1 MDKRT
6 KKELERI
13 TAISNAERDLLKG
26 LYADMF
32 GSSSGTH
39 KKSDTSKQ
47 KSPSKEPSAAD
58 LLDEARRKRSDPM
71 EDARRALKEAEDLMA
86 RTEEISKGLTDANK
100 KGLDELAG
108 LVGNTGGV
116 NPAAVPGQASKGTG
130 EAGMPTATATGG
142 PAESVQEA
150 KPAEPE
156 KDPMEE
162 LEALV
167 GLTTIKEDVKELMA
181 FVKIQKLRQDAGLK
195 SVPVSLH
202 LVFTGNPGTGKTT
215 VARIIG
221 RLYKQIGVLSKGQL
235 VEVDRSGLVAG
246 YVGQTALKTQEQI
259 KKAMGGVLFI
269 DEAYALAQ
277 KDDAFGQ
284 EAIDTVL
291 KAMEDRRDD
300 LVVIVAGY
308 TNPMEK
314 FINSNPG
321 LKSRFNKYF
330 EFPDYTIDELE
341 SIFYLNCTKYDYI
354 VEEDAKKQIRARII
368 SRKMLRQENF
378 ANAREIRNMFEDIIT
393 NQARRVAAMENPTHD
408 DMMLIT
414 IMDLSEDVGD
424 HTDSKEMEKME
435 EAAREIRVSEL
446 KLSGDE
452 NEKAEGEEEHSADSG
467 EKEPEASEEEHSAD
481 SGEKAPEA
489 SEEAAPEDNTDQS
502 TENSEE

>member
-6 KKELERI
+6 KKDLERLENL
-13 TAISNAERDLLKG
+13 TNAERNLLKG
-26 LYADMF
+26 LYGDMF
-32 GSSSGTH
+32 GTSTTGSGSR
-39 KKSDTSKQ
+39 KPVGRKTS
-47 KSPSKEPSAAD
+47 EPTAAD
-58 LLDEARRKRSDPM
+58 LLDEAYKKHKDPLA
-71 EDARRALKEAEDLMA
+71 DAKKALKEAQDLVA
-86 RTEEISKGLTDANK
+86 RTEELSQGMMDSNK
-100 KGLDELAG
+100 KKTDQLMENLGR
-108 LVGNTGGV
+108 
-116 NPAAVPGQASKGTG
+116 TG
-130 EAGMPTATATGG
+130 EVTPDGAPQTAKQTDGDNGMPVQTATGG
-142 PAESVQEA
+142 PAPAPEPE
-150 KPAEPE
+150 KPKEPE

-162 LEALV
+162 LESLV

-181 FVKIQKLRQDAGLK
+181 FVKIQKLRKDAGLK

-221 RLYKQIGVLSKGQL
+221 RLYKQIGVLSQGQL

-291 KAMEDRRDD
+291 KAMEDHRDD

-308 TNPMEK
+308 TKPMEK

-341 SIFYLNCTKYDYI
+341 AIFNLNCKKYDYI
-354 VEEDAKKQIRARII
+354 VEEDAQKQIRARIV
-368 SRKMLRQENF
+368 SRKMQRQDNF
-378 ANAREIRNMFEDIIT
+378 ANAREVRNMFEDIIT

-414 IMDLSEDVGD
+414 VMDLSDDIGD
-424 HTDSKEMEKME
+424 KTDSKEVEKME
-435 EAAREIRVSEL
+435 EAAKALPAPEL
-446 KLSGDE
+446 ELP
-452 NEKAEGEEEHSADSG
+452 GEEEPA
-467 EKEPEASEEEHSAD
+467 EKPEETPEEPEKTA
-481 SGEKAPEA
+481 
-489 SEEAAPEDNTDQS
+489 EDQ
-502 TENSEE
+502 

>member
-1 MDKRT
+1 MDKKT
-6 KKELERI
+6 KKELERLE
-13 TAISNAERDLLKG
+13 ALGLAERKLLKG
-26 LYADMF
+26 IYGDMF
-32 GSSSGTH
+32 GSSSETP
-39 KKSDTSKQ
+39 KKEDANSSSKGSSSRE
-47 KSPSKEPSAAD
+47 KSAAE
-58 LLDEARRKRSDPM
+58 LLDEARKKRSDPL
-71 EDARRALKEAEDLMA
+71 EDARKALKEAEELMA
-86 RTEEISKGLTDANK
+86 RTDEITQGITNTNK

-108 LVGNTGGV
+108 MVGNTGSADPSLMSG
-116 NPAAVPGQASKGTG
+116 NPTLVPGQIAKGAG
-130 EAGMPTATATGG
+130 EGGQPTATATGG
-142 PAESVQEA
+142 PAEGGQPP

-162 LEALV
+162 LDSLI
-167 GLTTIKEDVKELMA
+167 GLTTIKEDVKEIMA
-181 FVKIQKLRQDAGLK
+181 FAKIQKMRKDEGLK

-235 VEVDRSGLVAG
+235 IEVDRSGLVAG

-291 KAMEDRRDD
+291 KAMEDYRDD

-308 TNPMEK
+308 TKPMEK

-321 LKSRFNKYF
+321 LKSRFNKYI

-341 SIFYLNCTKYDYI
+341 EIFYLNCSKYDYI

-368 SRKMLRQENF
+368 SRKMQRQENF
-378 ANAREIRNMFEDIIT
+378 ANAREVRNMFEDIIT
-393 NQARRVAAMENPTHD
+393 NQARRVAELESPTHE
-408 DMMLIT
+408 DMMKIT
-414 IMDLSEDVGD
+414 LMDLSDDIGDVAD
-424 HTDSKEMEKME
+424 TKEMEKME
-435 EAAREIRVSEL
+435 EAAKEATATELELHTEDEAAETEITA
-446 KLSGDE
+446 DE
-452 NEKAEGEEEHSADSG
+452 PAPEEAPAAEDAGNEKG
-467 EKEPEASEEEHSAD
+467 
-481 SGEKAPEA
+481 
-489 SEEAAPEDNTDQS
+489 
-502 TENSEE
+502 

>member
-6 KKELERI
+6 KKDLERLENL
-13 TAISNAERDLLKG
+13 TNAERNLLKG
-26 LYADMF
+26 LYGDMF
-32 GSSSGTH
+32 GTSTTGSGSR
-39 KKSDTSKQ
+39 KPVGRKTS
-47 KSPSKEPSAAD
+47 EPTAAD
-58 LLDEARRKRSDPM
+58 LLDEAYKKHKDPLA
-71 EDARRALKEAEDLMA
+71 DAKKALKEAQDLVA
-86 RTEEISKGLTDANK
+86 RTEELSQGMMDSNK
-100 KGLDELAG
+100 KKTDQLMENLGR
-108 LVGNTGGV
+108 
-116 NPAAVPGQASKGTG
+116 TG
-130 EAGMPTATATGG
+130 EVTPDGAPQTAKQTDGDSGMPVQTATGG
-142 PAESVQEA
+142 PAPAPEPE
-150 KPAEPE
+150 KPKEPE

-162 LEALV
+162 LESLV

-181 FVKIQKLRQDAGLK
+181 FVKIQKLRKDAGLK

-202 LVFTGNPGTGKTT
+202 LVFTGNPGTGQTT

-221 RLYKQIGVLSKGQL
+221 RLYKQIGVLSQGQL

-291 KAMEDRRDD
+291 KAMEDHRDD

-308 TNPMEK
+308 TKPMEK

-341 SIFYLNCTKYDYI
+341 AIFNLNCKKYDYI
-354 VEEDAKKQIRARII
+354 VEEDAQKQIRARIV
-368 SRKMLRQENF
+368 SRKMQRQDNF
-378 ANAREIRNMFEDIIT
+378 ANAREVRNMFEDIIT

-414 IMDLSEDVGD
+414 VMDLSDDIGD
-424 HTDSKEMEKME
+424 KTDSKEIEKME
-435 EAAREIRVSEL
+435 EAAKALPAPEL
-446 KLSGDE
+446 ELP
-452 NEKAEGEEEHSADSG
+452 GEEEPA
-467 EKEPEASEEEHSAD
+467 EKPEETPEEPEKTA
-481 SGEKAPEA
+481 
-489 SEEAAPEDNTDQS
+489 EDQ
-502 TENSEE
+502 

>member
-6 KKELERI
+6 KKDLERLENL
-13 TAISNAERDLLKG
+13 TNAERNLLKG
-26 LYADMF
+26 LYGDMF
-32 GSSSGTH
+32 GTSTTGSGSR
-39 KKSDTSKQ
+39 KPVGRKTS
-47 KSPSKEPSAAD
+47 EPTAAD
-58 LLDEARRKRSDPM
+58 LLDEAYKKHKDPLA
-71 EDARRALKEAEDLMA
+71 DAKKALKEAQDLVA
-86 RTEEISKGLTDANK
+86 RTEELSQGMMDSNK
-100 KGLDELAG
+100 KKTDQLMENLGR
-108 LVGNTGGV
+108 
-116 NPAAVPGQASKGTG
+116 TG
-130 EAGMPTATATGG
+130 EVTPDGAPQTAKQTDEDSGMPVQTATGG
-142 PAESVQEA
+142 PAPAPEPE
-150 KPAEPE
+150 KPKEPE

-162 LEALV
+162 LESLV

-181 FVKIQKLRQDAGLK
+181 FVKIQKLRKDAGLK

-221 RLYKQIGVLSKGQL
+221 RLYKQIGVLSQGQL

-291 KAMEDRRDD
+291 KAMEDHRDD

-308 TNPMEK
+308 TKPMEK

-341 SIFYLNCTKYDYI
+341 AIFNLNCKKYDYI
-354 VEEDAKKQIRARII
+354 VEEDAQKQIRARIV
-368 SRKMLRQENF
+368 SRKMQRQDNF
-378 ANAREIRNMFEDIIT
+378 ANAREVRNMFEDIIT

-414 IMDLSEDVGD
+414 VMDLSDDIGD
-424 HTDSKEMEKME
+424 KTDSKEIEKME
-435 EAAREIRVSEL
+435 EAAKALPAPEL
-446 KLSGDE
+446 ELP
-452 NEKAEGEEEHSADSG
+452 GEEEPA
-467 EKEPEASEEEHSAD
+467 EKPEETPEEPEKTA
-481 SGEKAPEA
+481 
-489 SEEAAPEDNTDQS
+489 EDQ
-502 TENSEE
+502 

>member
-6 KKELERI
+6 KKDLERLENL
-13 TAISNAERDLLKG
+13 TNAERNLLKG
-26 LYADMF
+26 LYGDMF
-32 GSSSGTH
+32 GTSTTGSGSR
-39 KKSDTSKQ
+39 KPVGRKTS
-47 KSPSKEPSAAD
+47 EPTAAD
-58 LLDEARRKRSDPM
+58 LLDEAYKKHKDPLA
-71 EDARRALKEAEDLMA
+71 DAKKALKEAQDLVA
-86 RTEEISKGLTDANK
+86 RTEELSQGMMDSNK
-100 KGLDELAG
+100 KKTDQLMENLGR
-108 LVGNTGGV
+108 
-116 NPAAVPGQASKGTG
+116 TG
-130 EAGMPTATATGG
+130 EVTPDGAPQTAKQTDGDSGMPVQTATGG
-142 PAESVQEA
+142 PAPAPEPE
-150 KPAEPE
+150 KPKEPE

-162 LEALV
+162 LESLV

-181 FVKIQKLRQDAGLK
+181 FVKIQKLRKDAGLK

-221 RLYKQIGVLSKGQL
+221 RLYKQIGVLSQGQL

-246 YVGQTALKTQEQI
+246 YVGQTALKTQDQI

-291 KAMEDRRDD
+291 KAMEDHRDD

-308 TNPMEK
+308 TKPMEK

-341 SIFYLNCTKYDYI
+341 AIFNLNCKKYDYI
-354 VEEDAKKQIRARII
+354 VEEDAQKQIRARIV
-368 SRKMLRQENF
+368 SRKMQRQDNF
-378 ANAREIRNMFEDIIT
+378 ANAREVRNMFEDIIT

-414 IMDLSEDVGD
+414 VMDLSDDIGD
-424 HTDSKEMEKME
+424 KTDSKEIEKME
-435 EAAREIRVSEL
+435 EAAKALPAPEL
-446 KLSGDE
+446 ELP
-452 NEKAEGEEEHSADSG
+452 GEEEPA
-467 EKEPEASEEEHSAD
+467 EKPEETPEEPEKTA
-481 SGEKAPEA
+481 
-489 SEEAAPEDNTDQS
+489 EDQ
-502 TENSEE
+502 